1 MFSKNIGPFIGRE
14 VSVSRRPVYLDVRVG
29 RGFVVVS
36 FRSIVNLIEDILSRV
51 GLLVFEWFDG
61 RLAVRPY
68 HNT

>member
-1 MFSKNIGPFIGRE
+1 M
-14 VSVSRRPVYLDVRVG
+14 SRRPVYLDVRVG

-51 GLLVFEWFDG
+51 GLLVFEWFDD